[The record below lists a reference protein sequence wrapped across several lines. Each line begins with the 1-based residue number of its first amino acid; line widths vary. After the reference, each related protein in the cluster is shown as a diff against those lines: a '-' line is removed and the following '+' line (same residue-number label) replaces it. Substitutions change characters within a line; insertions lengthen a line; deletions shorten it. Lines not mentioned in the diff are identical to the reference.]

1 MLPTVESCVS
11 KTLRQKIK
19 ALNTYASNIYG
30 VPECILLTWLNHH
43 YEEQYSELFTDIGKV
58 NLLYVE
64 PILDTFLYTAA

>member
-64 PILDTFLYTAA
+64 LILDTFLYTAV